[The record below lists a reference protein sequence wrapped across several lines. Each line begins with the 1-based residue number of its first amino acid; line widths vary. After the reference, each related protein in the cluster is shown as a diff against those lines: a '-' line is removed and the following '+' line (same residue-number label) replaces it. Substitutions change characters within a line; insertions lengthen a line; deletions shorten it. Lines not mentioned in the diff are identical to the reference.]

1 MDYCARSQWK
11 IAQISS
17 VSINI
22 LLHLENIF
30 LKMKKFFSVI
40 VVLLLLSA
48 SSCQTR
54 VVSVQK
60 PLQANSLDLY
70 QKYTILT
77 NDAKVYKVEVLKQ
90 TETAIYT
97 KNKKGEEVVIDK
109 SNIREVKKLDLLS
122 SIAIGVAAIAAV
134 IFVPI

>member
-1 MDYCARSQWK
+1 M
-11 IAQISS
+11 
-17 VSINI
+17 
-22 LLHLENIF
+22 ENIF
-30 LKMKKFFSVI
+30 LKMKKFFSVF